1 MRTGV
6 IVFIAVV
13 LGCLFLVQKRH
24 EQNTAPA
31 PATTTAAAQKAST
44 PRPVS
49 EHNWAK
55 HALDTTRKVTDKVAA
70 QRKEDGVRK

>member
-24 EQNTAPA
+24 EQKAAPV
-31 PATTTAAAQKAST
+31 PASTSASVQKPST

-55 HALDTTRKVTDKVAA
+55 HALDTTKKVTDQVAA